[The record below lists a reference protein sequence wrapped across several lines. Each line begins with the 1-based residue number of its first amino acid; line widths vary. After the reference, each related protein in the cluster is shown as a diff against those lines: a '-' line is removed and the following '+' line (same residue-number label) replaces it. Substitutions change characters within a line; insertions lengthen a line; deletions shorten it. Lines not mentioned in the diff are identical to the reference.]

1 MRPRH
6 GATDGEGSASRAQRG
21 AVLVEYAMVLAALV
35 LVGVQVVALL
45 TNEGTEIQSRTAVE
59 IGREQVWLPNT
70 TASTTTTT
78 APTTTS
84 STTSTTAA
92 PTTTATI
99 GPTSTTDPGP
109 TSSVV
114 DPTTTTDT
122 TVPPLP
128 PG

>member
-1 MRPRH
+1 MRPWH
-6 GATDGEGSASRAQRG
+6 GAAQGERSPTRAQRG

-35 LVGVQVVALL
+35 LVGVQVAALL
-45 TNEGTEIQSRTAVE
+45 TNEGTQVQSRTAVE

-92 PTTTATI
+92 STTPTT

-109 TSSVV
+109 TTSVV
-114 DPTTTTDT
+114 DPTTTTAT
-122 TVPPLP
+122 TLPPLP